1 MNKVILEESL
11 NTLNEQEL
19 KEADFR
25 NVRNKV
31 DEFLE
36 NYYERKVFEFL
47 TEEQATVQ
55 EVMQAVPEYNPDWCP
70 EDYTDE
76 VARIEQTCGESMINA
91 LVSAG
96 LRTLFLDA

>member
-1 MNKVILEESL
+1 MNKLVLEESL

-25 NVRNKV
+25 DVRNKV

-91 LVSAG
+91 LVRAG